1 MTSTNRRRLEMAIPW
16 IVIGGLLLT
25 WQTAVVTLDI
35 KPFVLPAP
43 TAIFAAFV
51 ENRVPIMQH
60 ALFTLTSTMTGFG
73 LGVGFGIALGVII
86 GSSRLVYAGLY
97 PVLVG
102 FNSIPKVA
110 IVPLLVLWL
119 GIGQPTAIATAFLLS
134 FFPIAVNIATGLA
147 TVEPELEDVLLS
159 LGASKADLLFKVGL
173 PRAMPY
179 FFASLKVSITL
190 AFIGA
195 VIAETIASNDGIGY
209 LMLQASSQFRIPL
222 MFAGVFV
229 IAIMG
234 IVTYLIFAFI
244 ERRMTGWATRGRDI
258 QVASG
263 G

>member
-1 MTSTNRRRLEMAIPW
+1 MSPSNQRRLELAFPW
-16 IVIGGLLLT
+16 IVIIGLLAI
-25 WQTAVVTLDI
+25 WQAAVVALGI
-35 KPFVLPAP
+35 KPFVLPSP
-43 TAIFAAFV
+43 TAVLAAFI
-51 ENRVPIMQH
+51 ENRGPIMQH
-60 ALFTLTSTMTGFG
+60 AMFTLTSTMIGFL
-73 LGVGFGIALGVII
+73 LGVTFGIVLGVVI
-86 GSSRLVYAGLY
+86 GSSRLIYVGLY
-97 PVLVG
+97 PVLIG

-159 LGASKADLLFKVGL
+159 LGASKMDLLFKIGL
-173 PRAMPY
+173 PRALPY

-234 IVTYLIFAFI
+234 IVTYLIFALI
-244 ERRMTGWATRGRDI
+244 ERRMTGWATRGRNI

>member
-1 MTSTNRRRLEMAIPW
+1 MTSSRHRQLEIAMPWLLSIGILVVWQLAVMAFHVRPFILPSP
-16 IVIGGLLLT
+16 V
-25 WQTAVVTLDI
+25 DI
-35 KPFVLPAP
+35 FQ
-43 TAIFAAFV
+43 AFV
-51 ENRVPIMQH
+51 ENHTPIMQH
-60 ALFTLTSTMTGFG
+60 AMFTLVSTLIGFVGGILFG
-73 LGVGFGIALGVII
+73 LLLGMVI
-86 GSSRLVYAGLY
+86 GSSRLFYVGLY
-97 PVLVG
+97 PVLIG

-110 IVPLLVLWL
+110 VVPILVLWL

-134 FFPIAVNIATGLA
+134 FFPIAVNVATGLA
-147 TVEPELEDVLLS
+147 TVEPEMQDVLLS
-159 LGASKADLLFKVGL
+159 LGATKTDLLLKVGL

-234 IVTYLIFAFI
+234 IVTYLLFAFI
-244 ERRMTGWATRGRDI
+244 ERRMTKWAIRGRDM
-258 QVASG
+258 QAFG
-263 G
+263 GG

>member
-1 MTSTNRRRLEMAIPW
+1 MTRKNRRRLEVSLPW
-16 IVIGGLLLT
+16 MVIIGILVI
-25 WQTAVVTLDI
+25 WQAAVVALGI

-43 TAIFAAFV
+43 SAIYAAFI
-51 ENRVPIMQH
+51 ENRGPIMQH
-60 ALFTLTSTMTGFG
+60 ALFTLSSTMSGFAF
-73 LGVGFGIALGVII
+73 GVLFGIALGVVI
-86 GSSRLVYAGLY
+86 GSSRMAYVGLY
-97 PVLVG
+97 PVLIG

-159 LGASKADLLFKVGL
+159 LGASKRDLLLKVGL

-209 LMLQASSQFRIPL
+209 LMLQASSQFRVPL

-229 IAIMG
+229 IATMG
-234 IVTYLIFAFI
+234 IVTFLIFAFI
-244 ERRMTGWATRGRDI
+244 ERRMTGWATRGRDM
-258 QVASG
+258 QVAG
-263 G
+263 GG